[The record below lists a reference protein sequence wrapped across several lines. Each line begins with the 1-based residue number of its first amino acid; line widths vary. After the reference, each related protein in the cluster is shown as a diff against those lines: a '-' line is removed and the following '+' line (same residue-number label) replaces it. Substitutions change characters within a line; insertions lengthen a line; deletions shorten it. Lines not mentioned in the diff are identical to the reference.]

1 MRRPQRESGQAL
13 VEFALTS
20 LLFFT
25 LILFILDGSIILW
38 NQVTLSAAVAYG
50 ARYASTHGL
59 ASASQQQGPVGN
71 YGKIEERVRG
81 NAFGLNPANLQIV
94 ASWPSKSN
102 AVGQDV
108 TVVLTYTVT
117 PVTNLFWPGL
127 RLELHARQTAEIV
140 N

>member
-1 MRRPQRESGQAL
+1 MRRPQRERGQAL
-13 VEFALTS
+13 VEFALTA

-50 ARYASTHGL
+50 ARYASTHS
-59 ASASQQQGPVGN
+59 SAAVPGN
-71 YGKIEERVRG
+71 CGSIEQCVLN
-81 NAFGLNPANLQIV
+81 NAFGLNPANLQITP
-94 ASWPSKSN
+94 SWGVGGN
-102 AVGQDV
+102 AVGNDV

-117 PVTNLFWPGL
+117 PLTGAFWSGL
-127 RLELHARQTAEIV
+127 PLKLHARQTAEIV